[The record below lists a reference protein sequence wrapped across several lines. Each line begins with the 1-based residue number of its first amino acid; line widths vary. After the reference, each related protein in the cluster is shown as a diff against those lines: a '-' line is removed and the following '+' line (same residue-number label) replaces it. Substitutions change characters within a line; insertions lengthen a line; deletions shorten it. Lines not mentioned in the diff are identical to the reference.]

1 MPQRQNLSSA
11 EKAKIT
17 LEKTHIEQEMFEGMG
32 IFNFLFGRKHRESFL
47 RFLCG
52 HL

>member
-17 LEKTHIEQEMFEGMG
+17 LEKTHIEQEMFEG
-32 IFNFLFGRKHRESFL
+32 ITFNSYFRVFNEIIL
-47 RFLCG
+47 
-52 HL
+52 